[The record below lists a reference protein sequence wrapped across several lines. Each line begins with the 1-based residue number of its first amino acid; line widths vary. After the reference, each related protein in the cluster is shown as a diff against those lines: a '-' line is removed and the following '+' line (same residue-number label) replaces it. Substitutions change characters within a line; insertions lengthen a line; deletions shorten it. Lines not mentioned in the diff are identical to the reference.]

1 MNAIEIGA
9 EALDECW
16 DKLVL
21 GAIGETID
29 PGNEVTGVRVIHK
42 VRFCFCAAIVHCE
55 GELIAKLWLCVV
67 RVFH

>member
-1 MNAIEIGA
+1 MLIIVCIDAVEIGA

-29 PGNEVTGVRVIHK
+29 PGNEITGVRVIHK
-42 VRFCFCAAIVHCE
+42 VRFVFVLKY
-55 GELIAKLWLCVV
+55 GDLVLNLWP
-67 RVFH
+67 

>member
-1 MNAIEIGA
+1 MLLIVCIDAVEIGA

-29 PGNEVTGVRVIHK
+29 PGNEITGVRVIHK
-42 VRFCFCAAIVHCE
+42 VRFV
-55 GELIAKLWLCVV
+55 LC
-67 RVFH
+67 